1 MKKLYPVKLV
11 TKKNAHIYTVDTFYS
26 DAIQT
31 AEKGLRVSGVRLYIQ
46 PFPFQL
52 EYKNN
57 NGDNWPHFTH
67 TDVAWQNVLSQLSH
81 SKSCGL
87 WPQQTVMEYG
97 HKYCLSDRLYVV
109 MYGHNKF

>member
-1 MKKLYPVKLV
+1 MTLLLYEYKSMSVLCSDKV
-11 TKKNAHIYTVDTFYS
+11 VAISRCNVYSWSWQNAFSTTVDTFYS

-57 NGDNWPHFTH
+57 NGDN
-67 TDVAWQNVLSQLSH
+67 
-81 SKSCGL
+81 
-87 WPQQTVMEYG
+87 
-97 HKYCLSDRLYVV
+97 
-109 MYGHNKF
+109 